1 MGCGSSTQNFPKDK
15 GGVESA
21 AIPAQSPKGGIDN
34 LEGQDAGATTS
45 MDGSVG
51 IFASD
56 VRAKNRQNGE
66 AGETSN
72 SAAASLVGAE
82 PQLSDQRACPEHFYL
97 IFSLWPVVR
106 PGVPEFL
113 KMLSQKKKL
122 GEVQKV
128 YIYTANT
135 SLHWV
140 RFIMQCIMT
149 YYAIPP
155 DTFDGIKHAPGGL
168 KVVPDGAV
176 LYDDHPENAIG
187 NCKAVLPYTNEIPW
201 EILAPILQK
210 LPDHSEASC
219 PLWDECGG
227 LQKFIE
233 RDQQYEDPP
242 HNEDSETTMFELLA
256 EFESHDEV
264 LIDLDETLIAGARLS
279 AYFNAL
285 NHFLM
290 FREETVGELP

>member
-1 MGCGSSTQNFPKDK
+1 MGCGSSTQNFPKEKD
-15 GGVESA
+15 GIESV
-21 AIPAQSPKGGIDN
+21 AIPAQSPNGGVNN
-34 LEGQDAGATTS
+34 LEGQDAGSTSS

-51 IFASD
+51 MFASD
-56 VRAKNRQNGE
+56 VRAKNRE
-66 AGETSN
+66 AGEASN

-113 KMLSQKKKL
+113 KMLSEKKKL